1 MVFLSGDV
9 KRLSVGASYCFHD
22 TPFYWLGVN
31 HSDCHCKNF
40 ISLLRRSKHLE
51 HIQLNFWLMTKQKG
65 TQSRGWAPTSFP
77 CPSTAVALHQIHES
91 IVQLWCAGEIMM
103 CWCRAAILM
112 FVFLLLFSV
121 VSVCF
126 FKNESIFKN
135 ILYCAPS
142 YFTRVVLKES
152 PYTYL
157 KPVGTFII
165 WLKCGRK
172 KRKQLFFF
180 TILCYR
186 STVPWSQ
193 G

>member
-1 MVFLSGDV
+1 MELT
-9 KRLSVGASYCFHD
+9 H
-22 TPFYWLGVN
+22 
-31 HSDCHCKNF
+31 
-40 ISLLRRSKHLE
+40 
-51 HIQLNFWLMTKQKG
+51 LNFWLMTKQKG

-77 CPSTAVALHQIHES
+77 CPSTAITLHQIHES
-91 IVQLWCAGEIMM
+91 IVQLRCAGEIMM

-135 ILYCAPS
+135 ILYRAPS

-157 KPVGTFII
+157 KPVGTYII

-172 KRKQLFFF
+172 KRKQLFSFS
-180 TILCYR
+180 ILCYR
-186 STVPWSQ
+186 STVP
-193 G
+193 